1 MLVRVIW
8 KSRLEEFPLA
18 SPTTIFFSILRN
30 RISHKCAAKK
40 TRYENIGKGGCRG
53 PFWGALGVTKLD
65 THAFCCYPS
74 QTLSHL
80 SWSNKT
86 LPSPFH
92 LRHPDDI
99 GVGVWTHCKQIVCL
113 SCLFVCLRSP
123 EWKVVRKGR
132 QPDSPLLVPHK
143 VHPEADH
150 IQADLFT
157 SSYILSYL
165 LRRFPSNILF
175 PSAPPVQKVEVGR
188 VAAAGGGRGKLPPAA
203 GRLAFQLSN

>member
-1 MLVRVIW
+1 MEYLCIHERMPVRVIW
-8 KSRLEEFPLA
+8 KSRSEEFPLA

-40 TRYENIGKGGCRG
+40 TGYENIGKGGGCRG

-92 LRHPDDI
+92 LRHPDDF
-99 GVGVWTHCKQIVCL
+99 GVDVWTHCKQIVCL
-113 SCLFVCLRSP
+113 FVCAHLNGKWWGREGSQTPSSSSFTRSIPRLITSKPISLPALTSRHLYFGDFPRTSFFLLRLRS
-123 EWKVVRKGR
+123 KK
-132 QPDSPLLVPHK
+132 SK
-143 VHPEADH
+143 
-150 IQADLFT
+150 
-157 SSYILSYL
+157 
-165 LRRFPSNILF
+165 
-175 PSAPPVQKVEVGR
+175 
-188 VAAAGGGRGKLPPAA
+188 
-203 GRLAFQLSN
+203 